1 MKKRNQNQESDHYD
15 LLTKAGEEG
24 AHKENW
30 NVHPRPQLK
39 RERYFSLNGE
49 WKLNG
54 QPIRVPFVPQSVLAE
69 HPFETGKELL
79 YIKEFI
85 LPDFFTKDRVL
96 LHFGAA
102 DQIAEV
108 WVNGACVGT
117 HEGGYLAFTFDITK
131 QVKRKE
137 QNQLVVKVTDTLSHD
152 YPYGKQRTKR
162 GGMWYTPI
170 SGIWQSVWLEN
181 VPGDYVENLVIKPD
195 LLGITV
201 CVKINDTKSAAE
213 KRAEM
218 DVQSAVSQG
227 FKAIITLH
235 NGEILEKSFD
245 ETVGYI
251 NLTEYI
257 CTDGSS
263 YVPKLWS
270 VEEPYLYSM
279 KIMAAQDEVETYFAL
294 RTITIEKMDGIH
306 RVCLNGS
313 PIFMHGVLDQG
324 YFSDG
329 IYLPAEPWEYERDV
343 LRMK

>member
-294 RTITIEKMDGIH
+294 RTINIEKMDGIH
-306 RVCLNGS
+306 LV
-313 PIFMHGVLDQG
+313 
-324 YFSDG
+324 
-329 IYLPAEPWEYERDV
+329 
-343 LRMK
+343 